1 MPTIFSHSI
10 AALAVGKAVAP
21 PGMPM
26 KFWVASGVCAA
37 LPDIDVVSFAF
48 GVRYDEML
56 GHRGITHS
64 FSFALVLGLLVVLV
78 FFRDVPMFS
87 SHWFLFLVYFFV
99 VTSSHALLDALTN
112 GGLGVALFAPFS
124 NDRYFFPWRPIEV
137 SPIGVD
143 PFLSQRGLQV
153 ILSELKWIWLP
164 SGVVFLLLLVLRR
177 RAG

>member
-26 KFWVASGVCAA
+26 KFWVASAVCAA

-48 GVRYDEML
+48 GVRYEEML

-64 FSFALVLGLLVVLV
+64 FSFAVVLGLLALLV
-78 FFRDVPMFS
+78 FFRDVPMLS
-87 SHWFLFLVYFFV
+87 SHWILLAIYFFV

-112 GGLGVALFAPFS
+112 GGLGVALFAPF
-124 NDRYFFPWRPIEV
+124 NNERYFFPWRPIEV

-143 PFLSQRGLQV
+143 AFLSQRGLQV
-153 ILSELKWIWLP
+153 ILSELKWIWFP
-164 SGVVFLLLLVLRR
+164 SGVVFLLSIVIRR